1 MWTKSSGGGS
11 INTPHLISF
20 GILGC
25 GGNIIALA
33 LLLFRYTCVFSSF
46 GMIDLFLE
54 NGFGCNEDVLD

>member
-33 LLLFRYTCVFSSF
+33 LLLFCYSGVFGSF
-46 GMIDLFLE
+46 AMMRL
-54 NGFGCNEDVLD
+54 VH